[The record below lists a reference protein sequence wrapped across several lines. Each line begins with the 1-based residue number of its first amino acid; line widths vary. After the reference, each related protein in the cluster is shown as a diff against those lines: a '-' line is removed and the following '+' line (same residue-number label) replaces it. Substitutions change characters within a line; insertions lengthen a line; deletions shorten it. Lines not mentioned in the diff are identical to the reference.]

1 MDSEGIFMQEEILL
15 NNVRAIAEKYEF
27 LRKETGC
34 DFNIFEIANIATR
47 EVTICRVLYDL
58 LSPNGSHHQGD
69 RYLRLFVENV
79 LRLENCAEN
88 EWDKAKVYREYLI
101 PSGRRID
108 LVIKTELRFIP
119 IEVKI
124 YADEQEK
131 QCIDY
136 WKYANEQQNNG
147 QSVLYYLTRFGDEPS
162 EYSKGEN
169 ENCKIVCISFAKDIL
184 EWLSLCI
191 KETDTWR
198 LAPIREVMVQLMT
211 AIRKFTGQMKDGE
224 MEEIKN
230 LLRHSPEYMKS
241 AVALE
246 KAIKLVSMDVMRD
259 LFSTIEDKI
268 DKKKKID
275 KTLLNVKLNENWEY
289 YANCNRIDEF
299 YDKKSSTWPG
309 IAYHCSNVNA
319 EGIEVCL
326 RLEID
331 HRLYI
336 AYYNTEGGNYT
347 PKKLVKK
354 DLIDVLYNYLNENFY
369 GKAEYNTDSNSG
381 CLAWQY
387 VFLEESESPNFKNP
401 NSAFYRLL
409 DKDYFERFTSKCADT
424 MIELLKK

>member
-27 LRKETGC
+27 LRKETGG
-34 DFNIFEIANIATR
+34 DFNIFEIANISAK
-47 EVTICRVLYDL
+47 EVAICRVLYDL
-58 LSPNGSHHQGD
+58 LSPTGSHHQGD
-69 RYLRLFVENV
+69 KYLELFAENV
-79 LRLENCAEN
+79 LRLENCADT
-88 EWDKAKVYREYLI
+88 EWGKAKVYREYLL

-108 LVIKTELRFIP
+108 LVIETEQPSRFIP

-147 QSVLYYLTRFGDEPS
+147 KSVLYYLTRFGDEPS

-211 AIRKFTGQMKDGE
+211 AIRKFTGQMEDGE

-259 LFSTIEDKI
+259 LFATIESKIKAELPNVRDNIEWNYYAKNGYI
-268 DKKKKID
+268 DK
-275 KTLLNVKLNENWEY
+275 
-289 YANCNRIDEF
+289 F

-319 EGIEVCL
+319 DGIEVCL

-336 AYYNTEGGNYT
+336 AYSNTEGGNYT

-387 VFLEESESPNFKNP
+387 VFLEEAESPDFKNP
-401 NSAFYRLL
+401 NPAFYRLL
-409 DKDYFERFTSKCADT
+409 DKDYFERFTSKCAET

>member
-1 MDSEGIFMQEEILL
+1 MQEEILL

-27 LRKETGC
+27 LRKETGG
-34 DFNIFEIANIATR
+34 DFNIFEIANISAK
-47 EVTICRVLYDL
+47 EVAICRVLYDL
-58 LSPNGSHHQGD
+58 LSPTGSHHQGD
-69 RYLRLFVENV
+69 KYLELFAENV
-79 LRLENCAEN
+79 LRLENCADT
-88 EWDKAKVYREYLI
+88 EWGKAKVYREYLL

-108 LVIKTELRFIP
+108 LVIETEQPSRFIP

-147 QSVLYYLTRFGDEPS
+147 KSVLYYLTRFGDEPS

-211 AIRKFTGQMKDGE
+211 AIRKFTGQMEDGE

-241 AVALE
+241 AIALE

-259 LFSTIEDKI
+259 LFATIESKIKAELPNVRDNIEWNYYAKNGYI
-268 DKKKKID
+268 DK
-275 KTLLNVKLNENWEY
+275 
-289 YANCNRIDEF
+289 F

-319 EGIEVCL
+319 DGIEVCL

-336 AYYNTEGGNYT
+336 AYSNTEGGKYT

-387 VFLEESESPNFKNP
+387 VFLEETESPDFKNP
-401 NSAFYRLL
+401 NAAFYRLL
-409 DKDYFERFTSKCADT
+409 DKDYFERFTSKCAET

>member
-1 MDSEGIFMQEEILL
+1 MQEEILL

>member
-88 EWDKAKVYREYLI
+88 EWDKAKVYQEYLI

-259 LFSTIEDKI
+259 LFATIESKI
-268 DKKKKID
+268 KAE
-275 KTLLNVKLNENWEY
+275 LPNVRENIEWNY
-289 YANCNRIDEF
+289 YAKNGYIDRF

-309 IAYHCSNVNA
+309 IAYHCSNANTG
-319 EGIEVCL
+319 GIEVCL

-336 AYYNTEGGNYT
+336 AYSNTGS
-347 PKKLVKK
+347 VK
-354 DLIDVLYNYLNENFY
+354 
-369 GKAEYNTDSNSG
+369 
-381 CLAWQY
+381 
-387 VFLEESESPNFKNP
+387 
-401 NSAFYRLL
+401 
-409 DKDYFERFTSKCADT
+409 
-424 MIELLKK
+424 

>member
-1 MDSEGIFMQEEILL
+1 MQEEILL
-15 NNVRAIAEKYEF
+15 NNVKAIAEKYEF
-27 LRKETGC
+27 LRKETGG

-136 WKYANEQQNNG
+136 WKYANAQQNNG
-147 QSVLYYLTRFGDEPS
+147 QSVLYYLTRFGDEPG
-162 EYSKGEN
+162 EYRQGKN
-169 ENCKIVCISFAKDIL
+169 ATCNIACISFAKDIL

-191 KETDTWR
+191 KETDAWK
-198 LAPIREVMVQLMT
+198 LAPIREVIVQLMA
-211 AIRKFTGQMKDGE
+211 AIRKFTGQMEDGE

-230 LLRHSPEYMKS
+230 LLRNSPKYMKS

-259 LFSTIEDKI
+259 LFATIEHKI
-268 DKKKKID
+268 DEALPKVRK
-275 KTLLNVKLNENWEY
+275 NEKWCY
-289 YANCNRIDEF
+289 YNDGNTIEKF
-299 YDKKSSTWPG
+299 YDHSRSTFPG
-309 IAYHCSNVNA
+309 IAYYSDDVSENGA
-319 EGIEVCL
+319 KICL
-326 RLEID
+326 KLEID
-331 HRLYI
+331 HKLFIGYGNTINDIHKHEKIVSQDTIEKLLQRLNSKDNPYRH
-336 AYYNTEGGNYT
+336 AQYGSAF
-347 PKKLVKK
+347 LV
-354 DLIDVLYNYLNENFY
+354 
-369 GKAEYNTDSNSG
+369 
-381 CLAWQY
+381 WQY
-387 VFLEESESPNFKNP
+387 VFLEETESPDFKNHNP
-401 NSAFYRLL
+401 AFYRLL
-409 DKDYFERFTSKCADT
+409 DKEYFEKFTSKCADT

>member
-1 MDSEGIFMQEEILL
+1 MQEEILL

-27 LRKETGC
+27 LRKETGG
-34 DFNIFEIANIATR
+34 DFNIFEIANISAK
-47 EVTICRVLYDL
+47 EVAICRVLYDL
-58 LSPNGSHHQGD
+58 LSPTGSHHQGD
-69 RYLRLFVENV
+69 KYLELFAENV
-79 LRLENCAEN
+79 LRLENCADT
-88 EWDKAKVYREYLI
+88 EWGKAKVYREYLL

-108 LVIKTELRFIP
+108 LVIETEQPSRFIP

-147 QSVLYYLTRFGDEPS
+147 KSVLYYLTRFGDEPS

-211 AIRKFTGQMKDGE
+211 AIRKFTGQMEDGE
-224 MEEIKN
+224 MEEIKK

-259 LFSTIEDKI
+259 LFATIESKIKAELPNVGDNIEWNYYAKNGYI
-268 DKKKKID
+268 DK
-275 KTLLNVKLNENWEY
+275 
-289 YANCNRIDEF
+289 F

-319 EGIEVCL
+319 DGIEVCL

-336 AYYNTEGGNYT
+336 AYSNTEGGKYT

-387 VFLEESESPNFKNP
+387 VFLEEAESPDFKNP

-409 DKDYFERFTSKCADT
+409 DKAYFERFTSKCAET

>member
-27 LRKETGC
+27 LRKETGG
-34 DFNIFEIANIATR
+34 DFNIFEIANISAK
-47 EVTICRVLYDL
+47 EVAICRVLYDF
-58 LSPNGSHHQGD
+58 LSPIGSHHQGD
-69 RYLRLFVENV
+69 KYLKLFAENV
-79 LRLENCAEN
+79 LRLENCADT
-88 EWDKAKVYREYLI
+88 EWGKAKVYREYLL

-108 LVIKTELRFIP
+108 LVIETEQPSRFIP

-147 QSVLYYLTRFGDEPS
+147 KSVLYYLTRFGDEPS
-162 EYSKGEN
+162 EYSKGKN
-169 ENCKIVCISFAKDIL
+169 ENCKIACISFAKDIL

-211 AIRKFTGQMKDGE
+211 AIRKFTGQMEDGE
-224 MEEIKN
+224 MEEIKK

-241 AVALE
+241 AIALE

-259 LFSTIEDKI
+259 LFATIESKIKAELPNVRDNIEWNYYAKNGYI
-268 DKKKKID
+268 DK
-275 KTLLNVKLNENWEY
+275 
-289 YANCNRIDEF
+289 F

-319 EGIEVCL
+319 DGIEVCL

-409 DKDYFERFTSKCADT
+409 DKDYFERFTSKCAET

>member
-1 MDSEGIFMQEEILL
+1 MQEEILL

-27 LRKETGC
+27 LRKETGG
-34 DFNIFEIANIATR
+34 DFNIFEIANISAK
-47 EVTICRVLYDL
+47 EVAICRVLYDL
-58 LSPNGSHHQGD
+58 LSPTGSHHQGD
-69 RYLRLFVENV
+69 KYLKLFVENV
-79 LRLENCAEN
+79 LRLENRAET
-88 EWDKAKVYREYLI
+88 EWGKAKVYREYLL

-108 LVIKTELRFIP
+108 LVIETEQPSIFIP

-124 YADEQEK
+124 YAKEQEK

-136 WKYANEQQNNG
+136 WKYANEQQNSK
-147 QSVLYYLTRFGDEPS
+147 SVLYYLTRFGDEPS
-162 EYSKGEN
+162 EYSKGKN
-169 ENCKIVCISFAKDIL
+169 ENCKIACISFAKDIL

-211 AIRKFTGQMKDGE
+211 AIRKFTGQMEDGE
-224 MEEIKN
+224 MEEIKK

-259 LFSTIEDKI
+259 LFATIESKI
-268 DKKKKID
+268 KAE
-275 KTLLNVKLNENWEY
+275 LPNVRENIEWNY
-289 YANCNRIDEF
+289 YAKNGYIDRF

-309 IAYHCSNVNA
+309 IAYHCSNVNTG
-319 EGIEVCL
+319 GIEVCL

-336 AYYNTEGGNYT
+336 AYSNTEGGNYT

-354 DLIDVLYNYLNENFY
+354 DLINVLYNYLNENFY

-387 VFLEESESPNFKNP
+387 VFLEEAESPDFKNP
-401 NSAFYRLL
+401 NAAFYHLL

>member
-147 QSVLYYLTRFGDEPS
+147 KSVLYYLTRFGDEPS

>member
-1 MDSEGIFMQEEILL
+1 MQEEILL

-27 LRKETGC
+27 LRKETGG
-34 DFNIFEIANIATR
+34 DFNIFEIANISAK
-47 EVTICRVLYDL
+47 EVAICRVLYDL
-58 LSPNGSHHQGD
+58 LSPTGSHHQGD
-69 RYLRLFVENV
+69 KYLELFAENV
-79 LRLENCAEN
+79 LRLENCADT
-88 EWDKAKVYREYLI
+88 EWGKAKVYREYLL

-108 LVIKTELRFIP
+108 LVIETEQPSRFIP

-147 QSVLYYLTRFGDEPS
+147 KSVLYYLTRFGDEPS

-211 AIRKFTGQMKDGE
+211 AIRKFTGQMEDGE

-259 LFSTIEDKI
+259 LFATIESKIKAELPNVRDNIEWNYYAKNGYI
-268 DKKKKID
+268 DK
-275 KTLLNVKLNENWEY
+275 
-289 YANCNRIDEF
+289 F

-319 EGIEVCL
+319 DGIEVCL

-387 VFLEESESPNFKNP
+387 VFLEESESPDFKNP
-401 NSAFYRLL
+401 NAAFYRLL

>member
-1 MDSEGIFMQEEILL
+1 MQEEILL
-15 NNVRAIAEKYEF
+15 NNVRAIADKYEF

-34 DFNIFEIANIATR
+34 DFNVFEIANISAK
-47 EVTICRVLYDL
+47 EVSICRVLYDL
-58 LSPNGSHHQGD
+58 LSPTGSHHQGD
-69 RYLRLFVENV
+69 KYLELFAENV
-79 LRLENCAEN
+79 LQLENCAET
-88 EWDKAKVYREYLI
+88 EWGKAKVYREYLL

-108 LVIKTELRFIP
+108 LVIETEQPLRFIP

-147 QSVLYYLTRFGDEPS
+147 KSVLYYLTRFGDEPS

-259 LFSTIEDKI
+259 LFATIEQKI
-268 DKKKKID
+268 DMALPTVRKNKKWI
-275 KTLLNVKLNENWEY
+275 Y
-289 YANCNRIDEF
+289 YDDGNAIEKF
-299 YDKKSSTWPG
+299 YNNQISTWPG
-309 IAYHCSNVNA
+309 IAYYFDDVSENGA
-319 EGIEVCL
+319 EICL
-326 RLEID
+326 KLEID
-331 HRLYI
+331 NKLFLGYG
-336 AYYNTEGGNYT
+336 NTVKGVHKHEKIVSQDT
-347 PKKLVKK
+347 VEKLLQK
-354 DLIDVLYNYLNENFY
+354 LNSKENPYRHAQY
-369 GKAEYNTDSNSG
+369 GSTF
-381 CLAWQY
+381 LAWQY
-387 VFLEESESPNFKNP
+387 VFLEETESPDFKNHNP
-401 NSAFYRLL
+401 AFYRLL
-409 DKDYFERFTSKCADT
+409 DKEYFEKFTSKCADT